1 MNDLSNLRKTYS
13 KGELLENQIPNN
25 PMELFR
31 TWFIQAQE
39 SDTEREANAMHLST
53 IGTDG
58 FVKTR
63 VVLLKKFTFEGF
75 IFYTNYQSEKGK
87 SIAQNPKVCL
97 SFFWGDLERQIIIK
111 GEAEK
116 LAPNLSDGYF
126 ETRPRGSQLGAWASP
141 QSQVI
146 PSRQWLENQLK
157 SLEHQCQ
164 NQPIERPEHWGGYL
178 VRPISI
184 EFWQGRP
191 NRLHD
196 RIRYSLSSSFE
207 WIIERLSP

>member
-39 SDTEREANAMHLST
+39 SDIEREANAMHLST

-157 SLEHQCQ
+157 SLEHQYQ